1 MHLGYFWWLE
11 NLPSWKGRR
20 WSIPTHFVHQNI
32 QFNMESADEDTKLD
46 PLDCTAKGLK
56 LGE

>member
-1 MHLGYFWWLE
+1 MEGKTVV
-11 NLPSWKGRR
+11 NPN
-20 WSIPTHFVHQNI
+20 PFVHQNI